1 MNKKKLAMAV
11 AGTFFGSAFLM
22 ADGFAAEKMAGAGGD
37 ALDSYSIEDVVVTGD
52 RDTMPGGLI
61 GRQARVGVL
70 GEKSVMDIPWSE
82 MSMTERMIESYN
94 DPSQPLAN
102 FLLNNP
108 SIRTSTSS
116 PMYTDFSMRGINMN
130 GNHMMLNGVPSLFY
144 QFSSPPAHIIERM
157 DITSGPNAAVNGVSM
172 SNNGTNGGATP
183 APGTINVISKRA
195 KEKPITR
202 YTQVFSGR
210 GTLGEY
216 IDVGRRWG
224 KDAAWGI
231 RVNAEFLQGEMSL
244 RDAEKN
250 SANIFFNL
258 DHRDEKSSTN
268 LFAGYW
274 DLRVNGAQRWFTYTG
289 LTDKLPK
296 VPDAG
301 HSYDFAGTTKWMY
314 GEILT
319 LNHTQKFDDTW
330 SLFFNGGFSRRTGN
344 KWNSG
349 ASLQFDAN
357 GNFAMPNS
365 RNRAQCMEESGL
377 NSYVQLGVTAKVETG
392 AVKHTVSLAVDRAWS
407 RYWSSNNYGAYGL
420 YGGNLY
426 SGITFGSGFSLPALI
441 KERAQWEETNV
452 GITLA
457 DSMTFG
463 KWNVLLAASRK
474 HEDFENFIN
483 HTTIRNN
490 NILPTW
496 GITYQSTKN
505 LSVYYGHTESFSR
518 GAVVTDSGT
527 TKYVNNG
534 ATLPP
539 VRSRQDEVG
548 VKYLGGSV
556 LHTFSLFQIDEPNL
570 INDPAGTDGG
580 GNPLY
585 RRAADGKNVYRGFEY
600 TANGNLAPKWTVT
613 GGFLYLDAKRDKT
626 VNGTK
631 DGFFVPGAAKWSGV
645 LGLEYRADKDFS
657 VLGRLV
663 MTEKCFI
670 ENTSS
675 KGKIELPGY
684 ATFDLG
690 VKYNTKINTTPV
702 KLSLMCYNVFNKSY
716 WMGRGG
722 SSTFGLSM
730 PRTFMFSAQFDL

>member
-82 MSMTERMIESYN
+82 ISMTERMIESYN

-172 SNNGTNGGATP
+172 SNNGTNSGATP

-357 GNFAMPNS
+357 GNFGGLA
-365 RNRAQCMEESGL
+365 NRAQCMEESGL

-426 SGITFGSGFSLPALI
+426 SGIIFGSGFSLPALQRT
-441 KERAQWEETNV
+441 RA
-452 GITLA
+452 
-457 DSMTFG
+457 M
-463 KWNVLLAASRK
+463 
-474 HEDFENFIN
+474 
-483 HTTIRNN
+483 
-490 NILPTW
+490 
-496 GITYQSTKN
+496 
-505 LSVYYGHTESFSR
+505 
-518 GAVVTDSGT
+518 
-527 TKYVNNG
+527 
-534 ATLPP
+534 
-539 VRSRQDEVG
+539 
-548 VKYLGGSV
+548 
-556 LHTFSLFQIDEPNL
+556 
-570 INDPAGTDGG
+570 G
-580 GNPLY
+580 GNECRDNAGRFHGFWEMECAFGGVPQ
-585 RRAADGKNVYRGFEY
+585 ARGF
-600 TANGNLAPKWTVT
+600 
-613 GGFLYLDAKRDKT
+613 
-626 VNGTK
+626 
-631 DGFFVPGAAKWSGV
+631 
-645 LGLEYRADKDFS
+645 
-657 VLGRLV
+657 
-663 MTEKCFI
+663 
-670 ENTSS
+670 
-675 KGKIELPGY
+675 
-684 ATFDLG
+684 
-690 VKYNTKINTTPV
+690 
-702 KLSLMCYNVFNKSY
+702 
-716 WMGRGG
+716 
-722 SSTFGLSM
+722 
-730 PRTFMFSAQFDL
+730 

>member
-1 MNKKKLAMAV
+1 MNRKKLAIAV
-11 AGTFFGSAFLM
+11 AGTFFGSAFFM
-22 ADGFAAEKMAGAGGD
+22 ADVYAAEQTAGAKGD
-37 ALDSYSIEDVVVTGD
+37 ALDSYHIEDVVVTGD

-70 GEKSVMDIPWSE
+70 GEKSVMEIPWSE
-82 MSMTERMIESYN
+82 MSMTERMIENYN

-116 PMYTDFSMRGINMN
+116 PMYTDFSMRGVNMN

-195 KEKPITR
+195 KAQPITR
-202 YTQVFSGR
+202 YTQVFTGNS
-210 GTLGEY
+210 TFGEY
-216 IDVGRRWG
+216 IDIGRRWG
-224 KDAAWGI
+224 ENDAWGL

-244 RDAEKN
+244 KDAEKN
-250 SANIFFNL
+250 SANLFFNL
-258 DHRDEKSSTN
+258 DHQGRKSQTN

-289 LTDKLPK
+289 LTDKLPQ
-296 VPDAG
+296 VPDAS
-301 HSYDFAGTTKWMY
+301 HSYDYAGTTKWMY

-319 LNHTQKFDDTW
+319 LNHAQTFDDTW
-330 SLFFNGGFSRRTGN
+330 SLFFNGGFSRRAGN
-344 KWNSG
+344 KWNSS
-349 ASLQFDAN
+349 ASLKFDAK
-357 GNFAMPNS
+357 GNFVGNT
-365 RNRAQCMEESGL
+365 AQCMEESGL
-377 NSYVQLGVTAKVETG
+377 NSYLQLGLTAKATTG
-392 AVKHTVSLAVDRAWS
+392 AVKHDISLAVDQAWS
-407 RYWSSNNYGAYGL
+407 RYWSSNNSGPADL

-426 SGITFGSGFSLPALI
+426 DGIVFKSGFFLPKLI
-441 KERAQWEETNV
+441 KESPKWEETNI

-457 DSMTFG
+457 DAMTFG
-463 KWNVLLAASRK
+463 KWNVLLAASQKR
-474 HEDFENFIN
+474 EEFTNFAN
-483 HTTIRNN
+483 KTVIRNN

-496 GITYQSTKN
+496 GFTYRPTNDVSI
-505 LSVYYGHTESFSR
+505 YYGHTESFSR
-518 GAVVTDSGT
+518 GAVVTNSGSK
-527 TKYVNNG
+527 KYVNNG
-534 ATLPP
+534 DTLEP
-539 VRSRQDEVG
+539 VRSRQDEIG

-556 LHTFSLFQIDEPNL
+556 LHTLGFFQIDEPNL
-570 INDPAGTDGG
+570 IDIPAGAGF
-580 GNPLY
+580 Y
-585 RRAADGKNVYRGFEY
+585 RRAADGKNVYRGVEY
-600 TANGNLAPKWTVT
+600 TMNGNLAPKWTVT
-613 GGFLYLDAKRDKT
+613 GGLLYLDAKRDKT
-626 VNGTK
+626 VNGAK
-631 DGFFVPGAAKWSGV
+631 DGLFVTGAARWSGV
-645 LGLEYRADKDFS
+645 LGLEYRPDKDFS
-657 VLGRLV
+657 ILGRLV

-670 ENTSS
+670 ENTSGR
-675 KGKIELPGY
+675 GKIELPGY

-690 VKYNTKINTTPV
+690 VKYSTRINTTPL

-730 PRTFMFSAQFDL
+730 PRTLMFSAQVDL